1 MNEFTPKIYGVKR
14 INNFFAV
21 EATSPFGD
29 MTKYDFVLKDCL
41 SGSQNGND
49 GYRVD
54 VMTEVCGDV
63 YLNGWKLEYLG
74 FPGNWYGQ
82 WSYYNIIDKFGCAYR
97 NKESAT
103 KQMWYNRQP
112 EVMIRETLLEL
123 LRFTEQNHSTKYRNI
138 IEGFY
143 VPTYEVTIEKFIE
156 LSDTISQYIKDYQ
169 DVVELLNEENAS
181 SEMFEHLKEGFD
193 NQIKKCFPFKIK
205 IEEKK

>member
-63 YLNGWKLEYLG
+63 YLNGWKLDYLG

-82 WSYYNIIDKFGCAYR
+82 WSSYR

-103 KQMWYNRQP
+103 IQMWYNRQP

-156 LSDTISQYIKDYQ
+156 LSDTISRYIKDYQ

>member
-1 MNEFTPKIYGVKR
+1 MNEFTPKLYGVKR

-21 EATSPFGD
+21 EATSSFAN
-29 MTKYDFVLKDCL
+29 MSKYDFVLKDYL

-49 GYRVD
+49 GYRAD

-123 LRFTEQNHSTKYRNI
+123 LKFAEQNHSTKYRNI
-138 IEGFY
+138 IDGFY
-143 VPTYEVTIEKFIE
+143 VPTYEVTTEKYFE

-169 DVVELLNEENAS
+169 DVVNLLKEENAS
-181 SEMFEHLKEGFD
+181 SDMFERLKEGFD
-193 NQIKKCFPFKIK
+193 TQIKKCFPFKIK
-205 IEEKK
+205 TE

>member
-14 INNFFAV
+14 INDFFAV

-29 MTKYDFVLKDCL
+29 MSKYDFILKDCL

-49 GYRVD
+49 CYRAE

-63 YLNGWKLEYLG
+63 YLNGWKIDYLA

-82 WSYYNIIDKFGCAYR
+82 WSFFFLIDKFGCAYS

-112 EVMIRETLLEL
+112 EVMIRETLLQL
-123 LRFTEQNHSTKYRNI
+123 LKFTEQNHSTKYRNVI
-138 IEGFY
+138 DGFY
-143 VPTYEVTIEKFIE
+143 VPTYEVTLEKYLE
-156 LSDTISQYIKDYQ
+156 LSDTINQYIKDYQ
-169 DVVELLNEENAS
+169 DVVKLLKEESAPTDMI
-181 SEMFEHLKEGFD
+181 ERLKEGFD
-193 NQIKKCFPFKIK
+193 AQIKKCFPFRIK
-205 IEEKK
+205 IEEKE

>member
-103 KQMWYNRQP
+103 IQMWYNRQP

-169 DVVELLNEENAS
+169 DVVE
-181 SEMFEHLKEGFD
+181 
-193 NQIKKCFPFKIK
+193 
-205 IEEKK
+205 

>member
-14 INNFFAV
+14 INNFYAV

>member
-1 MNEFTPKIYGVKR
+1 
-14 INNFFAV
+14 
-21 EATSPFGD
+21 

-103 KQMWYNRQP
+103 IQMWYNRQP

-156 LSDTISQYIKDYQ
+156 LSDTISRYIKDYQ

>member
-14 INNFFAV
+14 INNFFFFFS
-21 EATSPFGD
+21 TSPFGD

-103 KQMWYNRQP
+103 IQMWYNRQP

-156 LSDTISQYIKDYQ
+156 LSDTISRYIKDYQ

-181 SEMFEHLKEGFD
+181 SEMFE
-193 NQIKKCFPFKIK
+193 Q

>member
-1 MNEFTPKIYGVKR
+1 MNEFTPKLYGVKR

-21 EATSPFGD
+21 ETTNPFGE
-29 MTKYDFVLKDCL
+29 MSKYDFILKDYL

-49 GYRVD
+49 GYRAD

-63 YLNGWKLEYLG
+63 YFNGWKLEYLS

-82 WSYYNIIDKFGCAYR
+82 WSYYNIIDKFGCTYR

-123 LRFTEQNHSTKYRNI
+123 LKFTEQNHSTKYRNI
-138 IEGFY
+138 IDGFY
-143 VPTYEVTIEKFIE
+143 VPTYEVTTEKYYE

-169 DVVELLNEENAS
+169 DVVNMLKEEDAS
-181 SEMFEHLKEGFD
+181 SDMFERLKEGFD
-193 NQIKKCFPFKIK
+193 TQIKKCFPFRIK
-205 IEEKK
+205 IEE